1 MKPSSEI
8 QDMND
13 LNVSLNRQTSAPITL
28 EIEVGFPVYVM
39 GILSF
44 IGWIIL
50 VFFGGLGL
58 PALPMDLIM
67 DFGNRP

>member
-1 MKPSSEI
+1 MTNSV
-8 QDMND
+8 
-13 LNVSLNRQTSAPITL
+13 VSLNKQTSAPISL

-58 PALPMDLIM
+58 PALPIDLIN
-67 DFGNRP
+67 DFINRP